1 MTKPHKIPSQRDL
14 YWPVIQAFRELK
26 SSSRQPQ
33 LVEKVCE
40 IIKLSEED
48 TLLLRGDGPGT
59 EISYRISWVKDT
71 LKRVGILINL
81 ERGLWTLTKKGRGI
95 TSKEEAGK
103 IWDEVQALWKKAQR
117 GSRTEKGSSGRSDA
131 DVQEPEYLDDA
142 WVGEVLNAVAA
153 MESDAFERLAKI
165 LLSKL
170 NFDDLV
176 VTPRTRDQGIDI
188 LGVMKEGDGIV
199 CRPVLVQCKR
209 YKPDNKV
216 TPKEI
221 RDFRGTV
228 QGRSADAIFITSG
241 TYTDEAH
248 KEALREGAIRINLVD
263 GEQLAHML
271 KKAGLGVEVELR
283 EYVTVKPD
291 FFTEDV

>member
-1 MTKPHKIPSQRDL
+1 MAKKRNMPTQRSL
-14 YWPVIQAFRELK
+14 YWPVIRAFQELQ

-40 IIKLSEED
+40 IINLSKED
-48 TLLLRGDGPGT
+48 MLALRGDGPGT

-95 TSKEEAGK
+95 ASEEEADK
-103 IWDEVQALWKKAQR
+103 IWDEVQALWKEERK
-117 GSRTEKGSSGRSDA
+117 GSRTEKGASHKSDD
-131 DVQEPEYLDDA
+131 DVQEPDDLDDV
-142 WVGEVLNAVAA
+142 WVGEVLDAVAS
-153 MESDAFERLAKI
+153 MEPDAFERLAKL

-170 NFDDLV
+170 SFDDLV
-176 VTPRTRDQGIDI
+176 VTKRSRDQGIDI

-209 YKPDNKV
+209 YKPGSAV
-216 TPKEI
+216 PPKEI

-241 TYTDEAH
+241 TYT
-248 KEALREGAIRINLVD
+248 KEARKEAVREGAIRINLVD

-271 KKAGLGVEVELR
+271 KKARLGVEVEPR
-283 EYVTVKPD
+283 EHVTVKPD